1 MNDKRDEHDGDE
13 HDGDAHAAQTRRS
26 RKVVEDMVDGLNR
39 HVIDGQEK
47 WWHANATWRGP
58 AGAGLK
64 SGVKEFQDAWQR
76 PFLAA
81 FPDKKASDC
90 IRIADGK
97 FVAAAGYQEATHRG
111 EFLGIPATGKK
122 VRLRYMD
129 FWEIE
134 DGKIK
139 DNWVLLDF
147 VDLLRQ
153 LGVDP
158 LRGAGFD
165 QGDWNPDTFDT
176 GGAAWPP
183 RPDEPSNAPNASG
196 KPGNRGDKKMTD

>member
-1 MNDKRDEHDGDE
+1 MHDEHEHDDGD
-13 HDGDAHAAQTRRS
+13 HAELTRQS
-26 RKVVEDMVDGLNR
+26 RAVIEDMVDGLNN

-64 SGVKEFQDAWQR
+64 RGVKEFQEHWQR

-81 FPDKKASDC
+81 FPDKKATDF

-97 FVAAAGYQEATHRG
+97 FVASAGYQEATHSG
-111 EFLGIPATGKK
+111 DFLGIPATGKK

-129 FWEIE
+129 FWQVE

-158 LRGAGFD
+158 LNGAGLDAGQWNTQSFD
-165 QGDWNPDTFDT
+165 Q

-183 RPDEPSNAPNASG
+183 
-196 KPGNRGDKKMTD
+196 KPGDAGDG